1 MRLVVDLTLPTDA
14 RLISQT
20 RRMFSG
26 YLAEMGVADDDV
38 DDVALALAEACTN
51 VMRHAYDEP
60 DQCFHL
66 SAELRPE
73 EVVLIV
79 EDDGSGIP
87 EGAGHEM
94 PDPNAT
100 SGRGLQIIRQLMTTV
115 NVETGPERP
124 GTRVWMRK
132 SLRTAG
138 LAGTPPLSTTS

>member
-38 DDVALALAEACTN
+38 SDVALALAEACTN
-51 VMRHAYDEP
+51 VMRHAFEEP
-60 DQCFHL
+60 NQCFRL

-73 EVVLIV
+73 EVVLVV
-79 EDDGSGIP
+79 ED
-87 EGAGHEM
+87 EGAGIPTGAGATM
-94 PDPNAT
+94 PDPGAT
-100 SGRGLQIIRQLMTTV
+100 SGRGLQIIRELMTTV
-115 NVETGPERP
+115 DVETAPERS
-124 GTRVWMRK
+124 GTRVQMRK

-138 LAGTPPLSTTS
+138 LA

>member
-26 YLAEMGVADDDV
+26 YLAEMGVSTDDV

-66 SAELRPE
+66 SAELRPD
-73 EVVLIV
+73 EVLLVV
-79 EDDGSGIP
+79 EDDGSGMPPGVGQSMP
-87 EGAGHEM
+87 EPH
-94 PDPNAT
+94 AT
-100 SGRGLQIIRQLMTTV
+100 SGRGLQIIRQLMTSVDVDSTPGR
-115 NVETGPERP
+115 T
-124 GTRVWMRK
+124 GTRVEMRK
-132 SLRTAG
+132 SLRAAG
-138 LAGTPPLSTTS
+138 LA

>member
-26 YLAEMGVADDDV
+26 YLAEMGVSTDDV

-51 VMRHAYDEP
+51 VMRHAYEEP

-66 SAELRPE
+66 SAELRPD
-73 EVVLIV
+73 EVLLVV

-87 EGAGHEM
+87 PGVGLEM
-94 PDPNAT
+94 PDPSAT
-100 SGRGLQIIRQLMTTV
+100 SGRGLQIIRQLMTSVDVDTAPGR
-115 NVETGPERP
+115 T
-124 GTRVWMRK
+124 GTRVEMRK
-132 SLRTAG
+132 SLRAAG
-138 LAGTPPLSTTS
+138 LA

>member
-26 YLAEMGVADDDV
+26 YLEEMGVVEDDV
-38 DDVALALAEACTN
+38 SDVALALAEACTN
-51 VMRHAYDEP
+51 VMRHAFAEP
-60 DQCFHL
+60 NQCFHL

-73 EVVLIV
+73 EVVLVV
-79 EDDGSGIP
+79 EDEGGGIP
-87 EGAGHEM
+87 EGAGAVM
-94 PDPNAT
+94 PEPGAT

-115 NVETGPERP
+115 DVETAPES
-124 GTRVWMRK
+124 GTRLQMRK

-138 LAGTPPLSTTS
+138 FA

>member
-26 YLAEMGVADDDV
+26 YLAEMGVSTDDV

-66 SAELRPE
+66 SAELRPD
-73 EVVLIV
+73 EVLLVV
-79 EDDGSGIP
+79 EDDGSGMP
-87 EGAGHEM
+87 PGVGQAM
-94 PDPNAT
+94 PDPTAT

-115 NVETGPERP
+115 DVDTAPGRH
-124 GTRVWMRK
+124 GTRVEMRK
-132 SLRTAG
+132 SLRAAG
-138 LAGTPPLSTTS
+138 LA

>member
-26 YLAEMGVADDDV
+26 YLAEMGVDHEDV
-38 DDVALALAEACTN
+38 HDVALALAEACTN

-60 DQCFHL
+60 HQSFHL

-73 EVVLIV
+73 EVVLVV
-79 EDDGSGIP
+79 EDEGNGLP
-87 EGAGHEM
+87 AGAGATM
-94 PDPNAT
+94 PEPSAT
-100 SGRGLQIIRQLMTTV
+100 SGRGLQIIRELMTTV
-115 NVETGPERP
+115 DVETAPERP

-138 LAGTPPLSTTS
+138 LAPS

>member
-26 YLAEMGVADDDV
+26 YLAEMGVSTDDV

-66 SAELRPE
+66 SAELRPD
-73 EVVLIV
+73 EVVLVV
-79 EDDGSGIP
+79 EDDGAGMP
-87 EGAGHEM
+87 PDVGHEM
-94 PDPNAT
+94 PEPEAT
-100 SGRGLQIIRQLMTTV
+100 SGRGLQIIRRLMTSV
-115 NVETGPERP
+115 DVETGPDRP
-124 GTRVWMRK
+124 GTRVQMRK

-138 LAGTPPLSTTS
+138 LA

>member
-26 YLAEMGVADDDV
+26 YLEEMGVDNDDV
-38 DDVALALAEACTN
+38 SDVALALAEACTN
-51 VMRHAYDEP
+51 VMRHAYEQP

-73 EVVLIV
+73 EVVLV
-79 EDDGSGIP
+79 VQDEGVGLPDGVGLT
-87 EGAGHEM
+87 M

-100 SGRGLQIIRQLMTTV
+100 SGRGLQIIRQLMTSV
-115 NVETGPERP
+115 DVETAPSA
-124 GTRVWMRK
+124 GTRVQMRK
-132 SLRTAG
+132 SLRAPG
-138 LAGTPPLSTTS
+138 LE